1 VAPPSGSASRPG
13 RALAVLAVVIVAL
26 FLSIVGGDL
35 ASPGQ
40 WHQDLRV
47 KLGLDLTSGTTVTLK
62 AVTPKGTPPRA
73 SEMATAV
80 SILRNRVNASGFT
93 EAVVDQQGSDIINV
107 SVPGKSAQQV
117 TSLTRAAQLLF
128 RQVLVYAP
136 NSAVPTAPTPTPTG
150 SAGATPGATPSASGS
165 PGASASPS
173 ASTKARVSSPGH
185 AAGQAAAAAGAVREL
200 GSGTPLAA
208 ASATPSPPASAS
220 PAASATA
227 TPSPAPT
234 SSSAVFTW
242 QMAAAN
248 PSVYG
253 DPAALSAR
261 TKALFNKLNC
271 ASPNWK
277 QTVGYTQDQFNRA
290 ADQTVSCGRQPNGAL
305 YKFAL
310 APAKVVGD
318 MISSASASPL
328 TTSSSAWQVNVNF
341 KGNGAKLFGTLTS
354 QMYSK
359 YYNNGQPLPQD
370 FLAVVL
376 DGAVVSFPSINSP
389 IPGGSAQI
397 TGSFTQSQAT
407 NLANLLSYG
416 ALPLSFNQQSVQSVS
431 PQLGHDQLNA
441 GLFAAGIGLLLV
453 VFYTLLYYR
462 GLAVVAVSS
471 LVIAGVLAFESV
483 VMLGKYQGYAL
494 SLAGIAGLVVAIGIT
509 ADSFVVYFERLR
521 DEVREGRSLRA
532 AVERG
537 WGRARR
543 TILVSDTVSFLAAA
557 LLYFFAIGSV
567 KGFAFT
573 LGLTTIIDV
582 VVVFLFTKPMLTLLA
597 RTKFYGGGH
606 PLSGL
611 DPARLGA
618 RAPWRASRV
627 PAGTRGAAA
636 RTPQARQAP
645 AKEA

>member
-1 VAPPSGSASRPG
+1 M
-13 RALAVLAVVIVAL
+13 LAVLVVAM
-26 FLSIVGGDL
+26 FLSIVGGDI
-35 ASPGQ
+35 ASPGK

-62 AVTPKGTPPRA
+62 AVTPKGTPPKA

-93 EAVVDQQGSDIINV
+93 EAVVDQQGGDIINV
-107 SVPGKSAQQV
+107 SVPGKNAQQV
-117 TSLTRAAQLLF
+117 ASLTRAARLLF
-128 RQVLVYAP
+128 RQVLVEAP
-136 NSAVPTAPTPTPTG
+136 NTALPTAPTPTPTS

-165 PGASASPS
+165 PGVSASPS
-173 ASTKARVSSPGH
+173 ASTKAKVSSP
-185 AAGQAAAAAGAVREL
+185 GQAAAAAGAVREL
-200 GSGTPLAA
+200 GTGTRLTA
-208 ASATPSPPASAS
+208 ASASPSPVASAS

-234 SSSAVFTW
+234 SGTGAFTW

-253 DPAALSAR
+253 DPAALSPR

-271 ASPNWK
+271 TNPNWK
-277 QTVGYTQDQFNRA
+277 QTVGYSQDQFNVP
-290 ADQTVSCGRQPNGAL
+290 ADQTVSCGRAPNGAI

-310 APAKVVGD
+310 APAKVLGG
-318 MISSASASPL
+318 MITSASASPV
-328 TTSSSAWQVNVNF
+328 TTSSSDWQVNVNF
-341 KGNGAKLFGTLTS
+341 NGSGAKLFGTLTS

-359 YYNNGQPLPQD
+359 YYNSGQPLPQD
-370 FLAVVL
+370 DLAVVL
-376 DGAVVSFPSINSP
+376 DGSVVSFPSINSP

-397 TGSFTQSQAT
+397 TGSFTQGEAT

-431 PQLGHDQLNA
+431 PQLGHDQLTA
-441 GLFAAGIGLLLV
+441 GLIAAGIGLLLV

-521 DEVREGRSLRA
+521 DEVRDGRSLRA

-618 RAPWRASRV
+618 RAPWRSSPRV
-627 PAGTRGAAA
+627 PAGG
-636 RTPQARQAP
+636 PQARGAQARSTQARTAP

>member
-1 VAPPSGSASRPG
+1 MAPPSGSASRPG
-13 RALAVLAVVIVAL
+13 RALVVLAVLVVAM
-26 FLSIVGGDL
+26 FLSIVGGDI
-35 ASPGQ
+35 ASPGK

-62 AVTPKGTPPRA
+62 AVTPKGTPPKA

-80 SILRNRVNASGFT
+80 TILRNRVNASGFT

-128 RQVLVYAP
+128 RQVLVEAP
-136 NSAVPTAPTPTPTG
+136 NTALPTAPTPVPSTSP
-150 SAGATPGATPSASGS
+150 GATPGATPSASGS
-165 PGASASPS
+165 PGVSASPS
-173 ASTKARVSSPGH
+173 ASTKAKVSSPGH
-185 AAGQAAAAAGAVREL
+185 AASAAVREL
-200 GSGTPLAA
+200 GTGTRVTA
-208 ASATPSPPASAS
+208 ASASPSPTASAS
-220 PAASATA
+220 PAASAAA
-227 TPSPAPT
+227 TPSPVPT
-234 SSSAVFTW
+234 SGPFTW

-248 PSVYG
+248 PSIYG
-253 DPAALSAR
+253 DPAALSPR

-271 ASPNWK
+271 ANPNWK
-277 QTVGYTQDQFNRA
+277 QTVGYTQDQFNRP
-290 ADQTVSCGRQPNGAL
+290 ADQTVSCGRAPNGAL

-310 APAKVVGD
+310 APAKVLGD
-318 MISSASASPL
+318 MITSASASPL

-341 KGNGAKLFGTLTS
+341 NGTGTKLFGTLTS

-370 FLAVVL
+370 DLAVVL
-376 DGAVVSFPSINSP
+376 DGGVVSFPSINSP
-389 IPGGSAQI
+389 IPGGQAQI
-397 TGSFTQSQAT
+397 TGSFTQAQST

-441 GLFAAGIGLLLV
+441 GLIAAGIGLLLV

-471 LVIAGVLAFESV
+471 LIIAGVLAFEAV

-573 LGLTTIIDV
+573 LGLTTVIDV

-618 RAPWRASRV
+618 RAPWRSSPRV
-627 PAGTRGAAA
+627 PAGPRGAQP
-636 RTPQARQAP
+636 RTTQARQAP